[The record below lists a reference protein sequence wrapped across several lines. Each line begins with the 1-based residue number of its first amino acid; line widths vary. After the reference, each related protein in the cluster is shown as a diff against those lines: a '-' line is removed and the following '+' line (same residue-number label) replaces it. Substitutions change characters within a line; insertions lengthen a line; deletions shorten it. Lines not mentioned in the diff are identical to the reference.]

1 MFENLTEKLQRTF
14 KNLRGQGKLTDEHLD
29 TALAEIREALLEGD
43 VNVGVADEL
52 LANIRAKAIG
62 SEVMLQ
68 LSPDQQVV
76 KVVRDELAAM
86 LGKHAKPIF
95 ASRPPSVWMIVG
107 LQGSGK
113 TTTTGKLAKWLSQH
127 GHRPLVVSTDVYRP
141 AAREQLAQ
149 VAKAVGTAIWPGTG
163 TDKPLEIVKGA
174 IKEEKLSA
182 SDVVLVDTAGR
193 LHFDDDLMNEL
204 SMLKKELQP
213 SEMLFIADSMI
224 GQDAGRSAG
233 EFHKRLGLTGVIL
246 TKLDGDARGGAAL
259 SIGKVTGAPVKFVGL
274 GEKYEALEAFY
285 PERIVSR
292 VLGMG
297 DLMSLIERV
306 EQTVDKKVAADL
318 ERKLRKEDFTLE
330 DFRDQ
335 LKQIRKMGPLEK
347 IVDMLPKMGPLQN
360 LPKDA
365 KVDEGQLTR
374 VEAIIN
380 SMTNQER
387 RDHNVIDGK
396 RRKRIAKGSG
406 TTVQDVNTV
415 LKQYLQMRTMM
426 KQYGAMA
433 ARAKMKGVHPD
444 GQYKPVEK
452 IGQWIE
458 HLQFPHRQKC
468 GGAKK
473 HAQQSI
479 RKERSHAHEKLS
491 LEIFCLL
498 VDDVARRIS
507 KPEKANVEYL
517 QLEQPAEKQVP
528 RLVNNHARKRQRRNH
543 RPRNEKHP
551 RLLLLPRRLSAA
563 DSAVVFGLT
572 NNLPAFE
579 PVAVALRKL
588 VENLQ

>member
-1 MFENLTEKLQRTF
+1 MFEHLTEKLQRTF

-29 TALAEIREALLEGD
+29 AALGEIREALIEGD

-52 LANIRAKAIG
+52 LANIRKQAIG

-68 LSPDQQVV
+68 LSPDQQVF
-76 KVVRDELAAM
+76 KVVRDELTAI
-86 LGKHAKPIF
+86 LGKHAKPLF

-113 TTTTGKLAKWLSQH
+113 TTTTGKLAKWLVEH
-127 GHRPLVVSTDVYRP
+127 GHRPLAVSTDVYRP
-141 AAREQLAQ
+141 AAREQLVQ

-163 TDKPLEIVKGA
+163 TDKPLEIVKGT
-174 IKEEKLSA
+174 IKEAKLSA

-193 LHFDDDLMNEL
+193 LHIDDDLMNEL
-204 SMLKKELQP
+204 STLKKELQP
-213 SEMLFIADSMI
+213 SEILFIADAMI
-224 GQDAGRSAG
+224 GQDAVRSAG

-259 SIGKVTGAPVKFVGL
+259 SIAKVSGAPVKFVGL
-274 GEKYEALEAFY
+274 GEKYDALEGFY

-297 DLMSLIERV
+297 DLMSLIERA
-306 EQTVDKKVAADL
+306 EQTVDRKAAAEL
-318 ERKLRKEDFTLE
+318 ERKLRKEEFTLE

-335 LKQIRKMGPLEK
+335 LKQVRKMGPLEQ
-347 IVDMLPKMGPLQN
+347 IVGMLPKLGPLAN

-365 KVDEGQLTR
+365 SVDEKKLTQ

-433 ARAKMKGVHPD
+433 ARGKMKGL
-444 GQYKPVEK
+444 G
-452 IGQWIE
+452 
-458 HLQFPHRQKC
+458 
-468 GGAKK
+468 
-473 HAQQSI
+473 
-479 RKERSHAHEKLS
+479 KLS
-491 LEIFCLL
+491 G
-498 VDDVARRIS
+498 
-507 KPEKANVEYL
+507 
-517 QLEQPAEKQVP
+517 
-528 RLVNNHARKRQRRNH
+528 
-543 RPRNEKHP
+543 
-551 RLLLLPRRLSAA
+551 LS
-563 DSAVVFGLT
+563 
-572 NNLPAFE
+572 
-579 PVAVALRKL
+579 
-588 VENLQ
+588 